1 MPVKLLVR
9 RKPLTDASEQDSFIY
24 EEDRITIGRDP
35 SNTLVL
41 EDEKKIVGRKHA
53 EINRSG
59 GVYRVV
65 DLESKNFTYLR
76 GERLEASRPYPLR
89 EGDVF
94 KIGDFEI
101 EFALTTPARPDLDR
115 TVFVANPFVDQ
126 ADELADLLRRIGDT
140 FDQTP
145 GQREAALDEALRRAF
160 SGEAPSDKIASRV
173 LAAVGGAQSTPGNIE
188 SGAQSTPG
196 SVKSGAQNT
205 SMPRHK
211 IVETLLR
218 FATALA
224 GIPSR
229 FRHEFIG
236 ETIARSA
243 ETSFLYDG
251 DPESLKRH
259 LLDPTVSEEELD
271 RRLAVVEKAAEDLAH
286 HQVALLEGYKA
297 SILTGVHRFLDLVDP
312 DAIEKQLAQEHILFR
327 VLPFLGKLE
336 VLRRLTQACQELR
349 SEDWAAA
356 ERRVFRPAFVR
367 AYLAGMTSL
376 SKNDPDM
383 EAL

>member
-9 RKPLTDASEQDSFIY
+9 RKQSTDASEQDSFIY
-24 EEDRITIGRDP
+24 EDDRITIGRDP
-35 SNTLVL
+35 SNSLVL
-41 EDEKKIVGRKHA
+41 ADEKKIVGRKHA
-53 EINRSG
+53 EIHRSG
-59 GVYRVV
+59 GVYHVV

-101 EFALTTPARPDLDR
+101 EFALTAPARPDRDR
-115 TVFVANPFVDQ
+115 TVFVANPFLEL
-126 ADELADLLRRIGDT
+126 ADELADMLRRMDGT
-140 FDQTP
+140 FEQTP

-160 SGEAPSDKIASRV
+160 AGEAASDEIASRV
-173 LAAVGGAQSTPGNIE
+173 ASALGGTQSVSLPQQSTPI
-188 SGAQSTPG
+188 
-196 SVKSGAQNT
+196 
-205 SMPRHK
+205 PRDK

-218 FATALA
+218 FASALA

-236 ETIARSA
+236 ETIARSTD
-243 ETSFLYDG
+243 TSFLYDG
-251 DPESLKRH
+251 DPESLREH
-259 LLDPTVSEEELD
+259 LLDPTVSDEELD
-271 RRLAVVEKAAEDLAH
+271 RRLAVVDKAAETLAH

-312 DAIEKQLAQEHILFR
+312 DTIEKQLAQEQPLFR
-327 VLPFLGKLE
+327 VLPILGKLR
-336 VLRRLTQACQELR
+336 VLRRLAQACRELR

-376 SKNDPDM
+376 AKNDPEV
-383 EAL
+383 EAM